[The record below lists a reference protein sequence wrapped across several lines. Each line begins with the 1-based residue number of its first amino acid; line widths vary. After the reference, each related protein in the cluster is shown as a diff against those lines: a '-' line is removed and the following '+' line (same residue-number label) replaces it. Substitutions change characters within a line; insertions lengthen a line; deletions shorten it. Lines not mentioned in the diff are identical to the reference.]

1 MTDRKPPGIRWESW
15 VDRQV
20 REARERG
27 EFDDLPGAGKPLP
40 DLDSARDE
48 MWWVK
53 RLIQREQISVTPPA
67 LAVRKALEDARVA
80 IAEQTSE
87 DAVRRIAEEI
97 NARIR
102 RLNRVAH
109 SGPPSTLMPLDV
121 DEVVERWRAAAAERP
136 AAAESPAAERPAAA
150 ESPAAERPAAE
161 SPAAERPAVERP
173 AAERPAAAER
183 AAAAKR
189 KAAEETS

>member
-136 AAAESPAAERPAAA
+136 AAAESPAAERPAA
-150 ESPAAERPAAE
+150 E